1 MKKSDALHNI
11 VVLESK
17 FITLEISPGRTDRIK
32 NSVLSS

>member
-1 MKKSDALHNI
+1 MKKNDTLHNI

-17 FITLEISPGRTDRIK
+17 LINLEISPERFDRIK